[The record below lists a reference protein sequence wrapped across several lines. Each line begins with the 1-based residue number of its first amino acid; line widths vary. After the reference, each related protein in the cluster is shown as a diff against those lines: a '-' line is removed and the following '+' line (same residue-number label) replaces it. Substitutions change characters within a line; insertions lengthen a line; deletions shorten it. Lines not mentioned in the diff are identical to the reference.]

1 MVASGS
7 TSRYA
12 APLSATAGQLADS
25 IRTLWAERALAWLKS
40 QGGILSLSFLN
51 SFGVGGPGAAL
62 TKDMPTEVFN
72 RVGEISFGCY
82 GRDRLGC
89 FNVPGVL
96 AATEPGAAPDRGRI
110 TVSRDNKLLQRP
122 RQVSFGG

>member
-1 MVASGS
+1 VKGPGLSSGPGPDGRVSS

-51 SFGVGGPGAAL
+51 SFGVGGPGAAF
-62 TKDMPTEVFN
+62 TKDMPTEVFS
-72 RVGEISFGCY
+72 RVGENFI
-82 GRDRLGC
+82 RLLRGEI
-89 FNVPGVL
+89 VWDASRGIKHIQPKTSVK
-96 AATEPGAAPDRGRI
+96 AAPSG
-110 TVSRDNKLLQRP
+110 K
-122 RQVSFGG
+122 GAK